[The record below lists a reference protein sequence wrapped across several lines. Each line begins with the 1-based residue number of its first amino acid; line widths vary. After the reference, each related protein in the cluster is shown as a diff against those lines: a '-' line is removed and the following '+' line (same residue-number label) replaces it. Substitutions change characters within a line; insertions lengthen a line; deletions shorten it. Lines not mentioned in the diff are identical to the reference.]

1 MSSENDQMKNILDLK
16 QNDWITIE
24 KKTPSNTTKT
34 PNPAPKSY
42 VSIVSNSFSTLQ
54 DLTPDESPDI
64 PNLASSE
71 RNITA
76 VEHNPTNPNVTNK
89 SKINMKHM
97 NTQAESSQGQE
108 SIKDTPVSLVIGDSM
123 TI

>member
-16 QNDWITIE
+16 QNNWITIE
-24 KKTPSNTTKT
+24 KKTPSNTIKT

-42 VSIVSNSFSTLQ
+42 ASIVSNSFSTLQ

-76 VEHNPTNPNVTNK
+76 VEHNPTNPDVTNK